1 MIKDVGGKEVAG
13 HRQTLPELQRMIP
26 GKVHRITETA
36 KRTTYYPDGTPA
48 MTEETTKVYDVFF
61 TAGMET

>member
-13 HRQTLPELQRMIP
+13 HRQTLPELQRMI
-26 GKVHRITETA
+26 HRITETA